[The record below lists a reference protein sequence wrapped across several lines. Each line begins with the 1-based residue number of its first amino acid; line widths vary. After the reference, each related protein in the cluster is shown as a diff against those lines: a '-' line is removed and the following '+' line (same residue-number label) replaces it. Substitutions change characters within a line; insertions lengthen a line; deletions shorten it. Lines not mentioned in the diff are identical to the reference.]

1 MTDKHSQKNRTQ
13 QNEIQQNEIQ
23 QNKAPSNSDISFRKS
38 LISSFIL
45 LSVASLS
52 ACGGSGDDAAPKP
65 EEKIYPAYTDIR
77 ALGGDST
84 TFEASESGHGFSTP
98 APNLTPNE
106 LELHLEGDVGFE
118 TTFTTAPNS
127 AHPELDGLGPVFNN
141 ADCNS
146 CHQRDGRNSTPI
158 VPAGKSRIKL
168 GSEAGIFLRI
178 SKAPDEPCTIGSAEN
193 DYCAPIPVPDFGG
206 QLFHRGVLQAREDWQ
221 QNQFVGQADVYLS
234 YETKRVTYSDG
245 SSVTLKKPLFAVENP
260 YDAPGETKT
269 SSNQTSNLLQDDVLM
284 GWRNGMPVFG
294 LGLLEAIAEGDIL
307 ANVDTIDGNND
318 GISGRANFVFDAVKA
333 KAGDSNPVSLG
344 RFGWKANTPSVRV
357 QSLGALRGDMGI
369 TNPLFPDESIA
380 GTALHDSYL
389 TRTGF
394 VDTGSGVD
402 GEPEASAEF
411 SDSVVFYAETLAVPA
426 RRNVDSLDVREG
438 ARLFEQLNCSGC
450 HTPSFV
456 TKASGDIGG
465 TEMIAGHK
473 SQTIYPFSDML
484 LHDMGDELAD
494 GRPDF
499 LADGNEWRTRPLWGI
514 GLTQTVNPQAG
525 FLHDGRAATLEEAI
539 LWHGGEAE
547 QSQQDFMTLS
557 REERSQVIDFLMSL

>member
-1 MTDKHSQKNRTQ
+1 MTIELNR
-13 QNEIQQNEIQ
+13 E
-23 QNKAPSNSDISFRKS
+23 NSPEFTAR
-38 LISSFIL
+38 L
-45 LSVASLS
+45 LSGLVLLGVVSLS
-52 ACGGSGDDAAPKP
+52 ACGGSGDDETPKP
-65 EEKIYPAYTDIR
+65 EQKIYPAYTDIK
-77 ALGGDST
+77 ATGGDTT
-84 TFEASESGHGFSTP
+84 TFDASESGHGFSTP
-98 APNLTPNE
+98 APNLSDDE
-106 LELHLEGDVGFE
+106 LALHLAGDLSFE
-118 TTFTTAPNS
+118 TAFTTAPNS

-158 VPAGKSRIKL
+158 LPAGKTRIKL
-168 GSEAGIFLRI
+168 GSDAGIFLRI
-178 SKAPDEPCTIGSAEN
+178 SQAPNEPCIAGTAAN
-193 DYCAPIPVPDFGG
+193 DYCAPIPVADFGG
-206 QLFHRGVLQAREDWQ
+206 QLFHRGVLQARDDWQ
-221 QNQFVGQADVYLS
+221 QNQFIGQADVYLS
-234 YETKRVTYSDG
+234 YETKQVTYSDG
-245 SSVTLKKPLFAVENP
+245 TSVTLKKPLFNVENP
-260 YDAPGETKT
+260 YDAPGE
-269 SSNQTSNLLQDDVLM
+269 SMASANLTSNLLQDDVLM

-294 LGLLEAIAEGDIL
+294 LGLLEAISEADIL
-307 ANVDTIDGNND
+307 ANVDALDSDND
-318 GISGRANFVFDAVKA
+318 GISGRANYVFDAIKA
-333 KAGDSNPVSLG
+333 KAGDTHPVSLG

-389 TRTGF
+389 ARTGF
-394 VDTGSGVD
+394 VDTGAGVD

-426 RRNVDSLDVREG
+426 RRNVDDLDVREG
-438 ARLFEQLNCSGC
+438 ARLFKQLNCTGC

-456 TKASGDIGG
+456 TQASGTIGG
-465 TEMIAGHK
+465 MQMSEGHK
-473 SQTIYPFSDML
+473 SQTIYPFTDML

-539 LWHGGEAE
+539 LWHGGEA
-547 QSQQDFMTLS
+547 QKSQQDFMALTAD
-557 REERSQVIDFLMSL
+557 ERTQVIDFLMSL

>member
-1 MTDKHSQKNRTQ
+1 MAIVLKTDINVVHSKSCFKINFTKKLVV
-13 QNEIQQNEIQ
+13 NF
-23 QNKAPSNSDISFRKS
+23 SKS
-38 LISSFIL
+38 LL
-45 LSVASLS
+45 VLGLASLS
-52 ACGGSGDDAAPKP
+52 ACGGSGNDETPIP
-65 EEKIYPAYTDIR
+65 EQKVYPDYTDIT
-77 ALGGDST
+77 ASGGDTT
-84 TFEASESGHGFSTP
+84 TFDASESGHGFSTP
-98 APNLTPNE
+98 APNLTDTE
-106 LELHLEGDVGFE
+106 LAQHLEGDLSFE
-118 TTFTTAPNS
+118 TAFTTAPNS

-158 VPAGKSRIKL
+158 IPAGQSRVKL
-168 GSEAGIFLRI
+168 GSDAGIFLRI
-178 SKAPDEPCTIGSAEN
+178 SMAPTEPCVTGTLSN

-206 QLFHRGVLQAREDWQ
+206 QLFHRGVLQARPDWQ
-221 QNQFVGQADVYLS
+221 QNQFIGQADVYLS
-234 YETKRVTYSDG
+234 YETKVITYDDG
-245 SSVTLKKPLFAVENP
+245 TSVTLKKPLFAVENP
-260 YDAPGETKT
+260 YDAPGETIA
-269 SSNQTSNLLQDDVLM
+269 SANITSNLLQDDVLM

-294 LGLLEAIAEGDIL
+294 LGLLEAIPEADIL
-307 ANVDTIDGNND
+307 ANVDENDTDND
-318 GISGRANFVFDAVKA
+318 GISGRANYVFDAVKA
-333 KAGDSNPVSLG
+333 QAGEAKPVSLG

-357 QSLGALRGDMGI
+357 QSLGALRGDIGV
-369 TNPLFPDESIA
+369 TNPLFPNESIA

-426 RRNVDSLDVREG
+426 RRNVANSNVREG
-438 ARLFEQLNCSGC
+438 ARLFEQLNCTGC

-456 TKASGDIGG
+456 TKTSGNIGG
-465 TEMIAGHK
+465 SPMSPSHMG
-473 SQTIYPFSDML
+473 QTIYPFTDML
-484 LHDMGDELAD
+484 LHDMGDGLAD

-499 LADGNEWRTRPLWGI
+499 LASGNEWRTRPLWGI

-547 QSQQDFMTLS
+547 QSLQDFMALTA
-557 REERSQVIDFLMSL
+557 EERTQVIDFLMSL

>member
-1 MTDKHSQKNRTQ
+1 MTSERNRKNSLNFR
-13 QNEIQQNEIQ
+13 
-23 QNKAPSNSDISFRKS
+23 SN
-38 LISSFIL
+38 L
-45 LSVASLS
+45 LSCLVLLGATSLS
-52 ACGGSGDDAAPKP
+52 ACGGSGDDKTPKP
-65 EEKIYPAYTDIR
+65 EEKIYPAYTDIK
-77 ALGGDST
+77 ASGGDTT
-84 TFEASESGHGFSTP
+84 TFDASESGHGFSTP
-98 APNLTPNE
+98 APNLSAEE
-106 LELHLEGDVGFE
+106 LALHLEGDLSFE
-118 TTFTTAPNS
+118 TAFTTAPNS

-146 CHQRDGRNSTPI
+146 CHQRDGRNSTPV
-158 VPAGKSRIKL
+158 VPAGETRVKL
-168 GSEAGIFLRI
+168 GSDAGIFLRI
-178 SKAPDEPCTIGSAEN
+178 SLAPNEPCVTGSAAN
-193 DYCAPIPVPDFGG
+193 DYCAPIPVPGFGG
-206 QLFHRGVLQAREDWQ
+206 QLFHRGVLQARADWL
-221 QNQFVGQADVYLS
+221 QNQFIGQADVYLS

-245 SSVTLKKPLFAVENP
+245 SSVTLKRPVFDVENP
-260 YDAPGETKT
+260 YDAPGESKAST
-269 SSNQTSNLLQDDVLM
+269 NVTSNLLQDDVLM

-294 LGLLEAIAEGDIL
+294 LGLLEAIPEADIL
-307 ANVDTIDGNND
+307 ANVDALDSDND
-318 GISGRANFVFDAVKA
+318 GISGRANYVFDAVKA
-333 KAGDSNPVSLG
+333 QAGEATPVSLG

-389 TRTGF
+389 VRTGF
-394 VDTGSGVD
+394 VDSGSGVD

-426 RRNVDSLDVREG
+426 RRNVDDLDVREG
-438 ARLFEQLNCSGC
+438 ARLFEQLNCTGC

-456 TKASGDIGG
+456 TKTSGDLGG
-465 TEMIAGHK
+465 AIMSDSHK

-539 LWHGGEAE
+539 LWHGGEA
-547 QSQQDFMTLS
+547 QKSQQDFMALTAD
-557 REERSQVIDFLMSL
+557 ERTQVIDFLMSL